1 MVLALPIDRGKV
13 KILKLKYMVGEEEM
27 VASIN
32 EEKSIALA
40 RCLFPAKLQD
50 RGANEEAN
58 YPKACKGVGKII
70 REQICEQLRKT
81 KPFKALGP
89 DGIPNITLSNCAD
102 LIVDRLYFIYNAML
116 KKGLHYSP

>member
-1 MVLALPIDRGKV
+1 MVLALPIDRGKA

-50 RGANEEAN
+50 
-58 YPKACKGVGKII
+58 
-70 REQICEQLRKT
+70 
-81 KPFKALGP
+81 
-89 DGIPNITLSNCAD
+89 
-102 LIVDRLYFIYNAML
+102 
-116 KKGLHYSP
+116 